1 MVNAYQDERS
11 QQIFSVIDKGRLM
24 QQTFNGLTLLDHS
37 INAALVLSYVAINKQ
52 DKAGLIT
59 FADKFDTFVPADRKT
74 TQMQLIQESLYHQQ
88 TLFGES
94 DYSMLCPNVNR
105 LVGRRSFMML
115 YTNFTD
121 FSSLERQLP
130 YLKLL
135 NMYHRLLVVFFED
148 VELNEFTRTPSESME
163 DIYQHV
169 VAEKLIYE
177 RRLIANTLKQ
187 NGIYCLLTSPNK
199 LSVDVINKYME
210 MKSRQ
215 LLG

>member
-1 MVNAYQDERS
+1 M
-11 QQIFSVIDKGRLM
+11 
-24 QQTFNGLTLLDHS
+24 TLLDYS

-74 TQMQLIQESLYHQQ
+74 TQMQLIQENLYHQQ
-88 TLFGES
+88 TVFGES
-94 DYSMLCPNVNR
+94 DYSMLCPNVNK

-121 FSSLERQLP
+121 FGSLERQLP
-130 YLKLL
+130 YLVLF
-135 NMYHRLLVVFFED
+135 NTYHRLLVVFFED
-148 VELNEFTRTPSESME
+148 MELNDFTRTPSESME
-163 DIYQHV
+163 DLYQHV
-169 VAEKLIYE
+169 VAEKLVYE
-177 RRLIANTLKQ
+177 RRLIANTLMQ
-187 NGIYCLLTSPNK
+187 NGIYCLLTTPNK